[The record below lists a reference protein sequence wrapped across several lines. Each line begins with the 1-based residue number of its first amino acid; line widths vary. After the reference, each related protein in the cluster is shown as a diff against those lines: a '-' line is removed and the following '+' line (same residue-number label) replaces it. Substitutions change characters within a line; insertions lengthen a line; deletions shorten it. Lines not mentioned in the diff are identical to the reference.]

1 MCTCNDCN
9 GITLLQGQNGVGIIA
24 TVNNGN
30 GTYTFTYSDGTT
42 FTTSVLTGAPG
53 APGPTGATGAT
64 GATGP
69 AGPAGPQGPV
79 GPTGPQGT
87 APTGSVLAWSG
98 PLTSPASLI
107 PSGWLL
113 CNGSELPISSFPA
126 LYAVIGNTYGVPVS
140 GPTWFKLPDL
150 QARVLIGRGPN
161 TSGIYNTNTIGDTG
175 GDWAISLNKQEVPPH
190 QHVIGNG
197 TDSASI
203 TNPGNH
209 DHDGG
214 YSFNAI
220 LEGGDV
226 PAAVTWDIDEGGSAG
241 PVFKR
246 VGGFPY
252 DDGAHIHTGET
263 GDGTSD
269 GLNGDAHGNM
279 QPYVVMNY
287 IIKS

>member
-1 MCTCNDCN
+1 MCTCNDCK
-9 GITLLQGQNGVGIIA
+9 GITLLQGKDGVGIIA
-24 TVNNGN
+24 TVNNGD

-42 FTTSVLTGAPG
+42 FTTDDLTGAPG

-69 AGPAGPQGPV
+69 AGPT
-79 GPTGPQGT
+79 GPTGPQGPQGIEGV
-87 APTGSVLAWSG
+87 APTGCVLAWSG
-98 PLTSPASLI
+98 KTGSTIPL
-107 PSGWLL
+107 GWLV
-113 CNGSELPISSFPA
+113 CNGGEVPISSFPN
-126 LYAVIGNTYGVPVS
+126 LYAVIGNTYGIPIN
-140 GPTWFKLPDL
+140 GPTYFKLPDL
-150 QARVLIGRGPN
+150 QARVIVGSGAN
-161 TSGIYNTNTIGDTG
+161 TTGGLYDTSTFGATG
-175 GDWAISLNKQEVPPH
+175 GDWTISLIKQELPPH

-197 TDSASI
+197 TDGASI

-226 PAAVTWDIDEGGSAG
+226 PPDTTWDMDEGGAVG
-241 PVFKR
+241 PTFKR
-246 VGGFPY
+246 VGAFPY

-263 GDGTSD
+263 GDGTTDS
-269 GLNGDAHGNM
+269 LNGDAHGNM
-279 QPYVVMNY
+279 QPYLVMRY